1 MNEGEV
7 YYSLIEVKKMI
18 ALPGVSGSMVSW
30 LIEALICQKKGP
42 LAIDIV
48 KLKGDY
54 NWHAPYPHLRSLEV
68 VDALAKKRGSEA
80 GVEFAEA
87 FILIKEFVE

>member
-1 MNEGEV
+1 
-7 YYSLIEVKKMI
+7 MI
-18 ALPGVSGSMVSW
+18 SW
-30 LIEALICQKKGP
+30 LIEALVRQRKEP

-68 VDALAKKRGSEA
+68 VDALARKRGSEV
-80 GVEFAEA
+80 GMEFAEA
-87 FILIKEFVE
+87 FVLIKELVE